1 MCTRTLVTM
10 DIKFNPESVYIILRT
25 LPLNVLKNKAEKSF
39 FINEYSHL
47 LEFEKSRAK
56 SCYLKRSKPDKVKK
70 CLILMISSRQFQL
83 FYSFIKFQINEPKVK
98 ILLCIF

>member
-1 MCTRTLVTM
+1 M
-10 DIKFNPESVYIILRT
+10 NQ
-25 LPLNVLKNKAEKSF
+25 
-39 FINEYSHL
+39 
-47 LEFEKSRAK
+47 EFAK

-83 FYSFIKFQINEPKVK
+83 FYSFIKFKINEPKVK

>member
-1 MCTRTLVTM
+1 M

-25 LPLNVLKNKAEKSF
+25 LPLNVLK
-39 FINEYSHL
+39 INEYSHL